1 MAKKNVQALIAQ
13 VATHDDFGQFR
24 FIKKD
29 NGEIWFAIPD
39 VCKTLDLKNPA
50 MVARR
55 LGENEK
61 AKFNLGQ
68 SRENEYHKF
77 NLGYSRKPGN
87 PNIWFANEPGLYR
100 LIFMSKKP
108 EAKKFQDWVYHEVL
122 PSIRKT
128 GSYALPKKRI
138 FETNQNIDL
147 FEEFDNGEYE
157 IISINNA
164 TIEYD
169 ENGKVV
175 AIYDENSKAVVIYD

>member
-1 MAKKNVQALIAQ
+1 MSTETV
-13 VATHDDFGQFR
+13 
-24 FIKKD
+24 
-29 NGEIWFAIPD
+29 P
-39 VCKTLDLKNPA
+39 
-50 MVARR
+50 
-55 LGENEK
+55 
-61 AKFNLGQ
+61 NLG
-68 SRENEYHKF
+68 
-77 NLGYSRKPGN
+77 GN
-87 PNIWFANEPGLYR
+87 PNKIIINESGLYS
-100 LIFMSKKP
+100 LIFGSQLP
-108 EAKKFQDWVYHEVL
+108 TAKKFKRWVTSEVL

-128 GSYALPKKRI
+128 GSYSLPKKRI